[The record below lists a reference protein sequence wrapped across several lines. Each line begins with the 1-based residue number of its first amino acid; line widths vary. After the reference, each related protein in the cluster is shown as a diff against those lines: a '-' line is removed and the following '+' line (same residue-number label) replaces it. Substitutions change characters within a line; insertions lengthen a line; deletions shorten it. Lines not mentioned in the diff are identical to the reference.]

1 MINMNFQKA
10 ILASILG
17 LFLSVPT
24 LLNAEEIDLE
34 NGKEIAT
41 GGCAGC
47 HGVEG
52 ISPVPNQP
60 HLAGQIAE
68 YTKAQLLAFQSG
80 ERANA
85 IMQGF
90 ASELDEEDMA
100 DVAAYYATLK
110 ANQGAV
116 SEDQAELAKEGEKI
130 YKGGVAKGN
139 IPSCMGC
146 HGPTGQGIPNHFP
159 HIAGQHAQYL
169 ETQLLAFK
177 KGERKGY
184 NQIMSTLSFNLSEQ
198 QIKALAVYM
207 SGLN

>member
-1 MINMNFQKA
+1 MKKFYVLIFA
-10 ILASILG
+10 AFSYTLAFAQDPVSGCNDPAGGIQLI
-17 LFLSVPT
+17 F
-24 LLNAEEIDLE
+24 DD
-34 NGKEIAT
+34 AT
-41 GGCAGC
+41 GCTPGA
-47 HGVEG
+47 
-52 ISPVPNQP
+52 
-60 HLAGQIAE
+60 LAGMTE
-68 YTKAQLLAFQSG
+68 VGFHSG
-80 ERANA
+80 MNGFMNVIDWNASGAVTGANDGNDDF
-85 IMQGF
+85 IIYI
-90 ASELDEEDMA
+90 A